1 MRRIKNFVENH
12 ASAIMLAGGVLGL
25 LYPYGDAL
33 PGEAIILFLAALI
46 FCSCFKL
53 TAPMTSVVTGSN
65 ALFCLMRFILFPLLL
80 WLVCR
85 WLMPDYTTGLFL
97 LALCPVAAAGPALAS
112 LYRGNVTQVFALT
125 IVSNLSCV
133 VIIPAALALTGH
145 NGVHMPVLPMLRTLA
160 LCIVLPC
167 GIYGLARHNRTIAT
181 AIGHYGR
188 IASVLLVGMIVFLVL
203 TKKRDYFLAQ
213 PAAAIAPLVLDILF
227 YLVTLYLG
235 LFWTSLLPR
244 PFRHL
249 RQHGARADRI
259 GYMVSSSLNNVA
271 IGAGLAFLYFD
282 EKTIAIFV
290 TGELAW
296 CLMPFLAE
304 RAARHIPADAPPA
317 G

>member
-1 MRRIKNFVENH
+1 MRSVKSFVENH
-12 ASAIMLAGGVLGL
+12 SSIIMLAGGILGL

-33 PGEAIILFLAALI
+33 PGQALILLLAALI

-53 TAPMTSVVTGSN
+53 TAPVASVVTGSN
-65 ALFCLMRFILFPLLL
+65 ALFCLLRFILFPQLL
-80 WLVCR
+80 WLICR
-85 WLMPDYTTGLFL
+85 WAIPDYTTGLFL

-145 NGVHMPVLPMLRTLA
+145 SGVQMPVLPMLRTLA
-160 LCIVLPC
+160 LCILLPC
-167 GIYGLARHNRTIAT
+167 GVYGLTRHNRTIAT
-181 AIGHYGR
+181 TIGQYGR

-203 TKKRDYFLAQ
+203 TKKRDYFLAE
-213 PAAAIAPLVLDILF
+213 PTAAIAPLALDILF

-235 LFWTSLLPR
+235 LFWTRLLPGPYR
-244 PFRHL
+244 R
-249 RQHGARADRI
+249 GGRADRV

-304 RAARHIPADAPPA
+304 RVARRIPADAP
-317 G
+317 